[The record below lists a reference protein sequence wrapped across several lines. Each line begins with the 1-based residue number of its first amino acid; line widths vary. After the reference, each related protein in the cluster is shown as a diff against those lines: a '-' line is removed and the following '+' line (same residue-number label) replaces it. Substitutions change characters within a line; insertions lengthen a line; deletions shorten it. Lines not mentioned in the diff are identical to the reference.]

1 MSTKSV
7 MDTNGTGRR
16 NRSWPEA
23 LKREIVAAS
32 LAPGSSVSKIARQYD
47 VNANQVFGWRKRYRD
62 EAHAPTVR
70 SASQLIPVVVT
81 AEPDAVATQPLTAA
95 AAIEIDDQIEI
106 ELVGGYRVRI
116 GSGVKAAA
124 LRLVLDV
131 LERR

>member
-62 EAHAPTVR
+62 EARADR

-81 AEPDAVATQPLTAA
+81 AEPDAVVTQPVEER
-95 AAIEIDDQIEI
+95 IEIDVAGKYRVC
-106 ELVGGYRVRI
+106 VGG
-116 GSGVKAAA
+116 GVDAQT
-124 LRLVLDV
+124 LRRVLDV

>member
-1 MSTKSV
+1 VSTKSV

-32 LAPGSSVSKIARQYD
+32 FAPGSSVSKIARQYD

-62 EAHAPTVR
+62 EVRADR

-81 AEPDAVATQPLTAA
+81 AEPDAV
-95 AAIEIDDQIEI
+95 
-106 ELVGGYRVRI
+106 VR
-116 GSGVKAAA
+116 
-124 LRLVLDV
+124 
-131 LERR
+131 